1 MAEEKKK
8 KKGLSTGAWV
18 AISCG
23 GCLGLVILFI
33 VIISVA
39 IGGGKS
45 TSTNK
50 QSGGTNTTATAEKKE
65 EEQKSDIGFSEFD
78 DKFGS
83 SSSNTDIQK
92 KEQWKDFQG
101 KRVSWKCEVTEV
113 SSKTKI
119 SFKCNS
125 DTWTSDTRLSFDKD
139 EPKLLEIK
147 KGDNISF
154 SGVLKS
160 YGMFGYELDKGILE

>member
-1 MAEEKKK
+1 MAEEKGK
-8 KKGLSTGAWV
+8 KKGLSTGGWV
-18 AISCG
+18 GIGCG
-23 GCLGLVILFI
+23 GCLGLVILIIII
-33 VIISVA
+33 VSVA
-39 IGGGKS
+39 SGGKKS
-45 TSTNK
+45 TSTPSSN
-50 QSGGTNTTATAEKKE
+50 TATKQ
-65 EEQKSDIGFSEFD
+65 EEQKSDISFSEFD
-78 DKFGS
+78 DQFGS

-125 DTWTSDTRLSFDKD
+125 NTFTSDTRLSFDKD
-139 EPKLLEIK
+139 EPKLMDIK

-160 YGMFGYELDKGILE
+160 YGLFGYELNKGKLE